1 MLDPE
6 TPGPEHIH
14 IVWGFMA
21 VIAAIAL
28 FAVLVAA
35 VSS

>member
-6 TPGPEHIH
+6 TPGPEHLR
-14 IVWGFMA
+14 IVAGFMA
-21 VIAAIAL
+21 VILTIVL

-35 VSS
+35 VAS